1 MADWDGDGIRATLI
15 ERKRRN
21 RRVFRVELIMMEK
34 LDLEDSGRRRWREEY
49 KMFIEKGRVK
59 MKMEDSVI
67 S

>member
-1 MADWDGDGIRATLI
+1 MADSEGDGIRATLI

-67 S
+67 N